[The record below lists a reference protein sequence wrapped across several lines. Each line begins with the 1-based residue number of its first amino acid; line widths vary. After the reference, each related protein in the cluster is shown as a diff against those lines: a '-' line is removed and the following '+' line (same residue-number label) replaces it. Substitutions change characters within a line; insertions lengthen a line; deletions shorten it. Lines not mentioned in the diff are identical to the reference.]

1 MGMMYSKVAVLWTVY
16 RKIYFIQDDLL
27 VLQALVLVSVI
38 LVVLEYLSSS

>member
-27 VLQALVLVSVI
+27 VLQALVLV
-38 LVVLEYLSSS
+38 VLEYLSSS

>member
-1 MGMMYSKVAVLWTVY
+1 MMCSKVAVLWTVC
-16 RKIYFIQDDLL
+16 RKINFIQDDLL